1 MSNNV
6 CQSCGMIMEENEQER
21 NCFLFFQHW
30 KDGKSQIDLKEDEN
44 YNCIVDKPLFILV
57 LFIKCISF
65 KYTRKLKNSNE
76 ITISFDGGKIMDLK
90 NIVALNLVEL
100 TGIYG
105 VCFRC

>member
-1 MSNNV
+1 M
-6 CQSCGMIMEENEQER
+6 
-21 NCFLFFQHW
+21 
-30 KDGKSQIDLKEDEN
+30 KEDEN

-65 KYTRKLKNSNE
+65 KYTRTLKNSNE
-76 ITISFDGGKIMDLK
+76 ITISLDGGKIMDLK

>member
-1 MSNNV
+1 M
-6 CQSCGMIMEENEQER
+6 
-21 NCFLFFQHW
+21 
-30 KDGKSQIDLKEDEN
+30 KEDEN

-105 VCFRC
+105 AVSYTHLDVYKRQAYLQLEKLQPLYG